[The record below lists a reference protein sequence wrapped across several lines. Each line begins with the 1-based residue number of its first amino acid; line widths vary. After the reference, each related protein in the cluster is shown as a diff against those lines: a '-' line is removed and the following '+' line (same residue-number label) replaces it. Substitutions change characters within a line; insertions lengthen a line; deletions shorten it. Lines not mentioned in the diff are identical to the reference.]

1 MKELKHYRHQ
11 QLVIVDGIMS
21 HLIIRQEL
29 VLYNIYIVCL
39 RVCLLV
45 VVLTLLFL
53 YRDCFEMNN
62 NMIVAFVYGSNE
74 KLYKEKAN
82 FEDLVHYLEIA
93 SFIYLA

>member
-1 MKELKHYRHQ
+1 MEFVYLIKCLLIQQYQIMKELKHYHHQ

-29 VLYNIYIVCL
+29 ALYNRYCMSACVC
-39 RVCLLV
+39 VCLLV

-53 YRDCFEMNN
+53 YRDCFEKNN

-74 KLYKEKAN
+74 KI
-82 FEDLVHYLEIA
+82 FVT
-93 SFIYLA
+93 